1 MRNVVKKRAN
11 IRKVVIFA
19 YALRTFYNRSV
30 DDLEKR
36 FVFFVLRSLSSVPDW
51 SWSRNKLKMLSV
63 EIMAIWLG
71 NEHHRRSLLGMLRS
85 LGKKRNSY
93 MVGRRRVLD
102 ITSLGRTWTC
112 QVHHVLNCRCAL
124 RLGLNLLAWALVVRD
139 FGLEAA
145 ITIDHD
151 RQFRYMHVFWLVFLI
166 ILTMAWHV
174 VNDFIILALFGVA
187 LNMRRGGVKWD

>member
-1 MRNVVKKRAN
+1 
-11 IRKVVIFA
+11 
-19 YALRTFYNRSV
+19 L
-30 DDLEKR
+30 
-36 FVFFVLRSLSSVPDW
+36 FVFT
-51 SWSRNKLKMLSV
+51 V

-112 QVHHVLNCRCAL
+112 QVHHVLNCRCAML
-124 RLGLNLLAWALVVRD
+124 KDFGITRSLLQRENYRLGLNLLAWALVVRD

-151 RQFRYMHVFWLVFLI
+151 RQFRYMHVFWLVFL
-166 ILTMAWHV
+166 
-174 VNDFIILALFGVA
+174 NRLFFEEFSLV
-187 LNMRRGGVKWD
+187 LSIFKR